1 MTNLSVCPEAIEI
14 FHLEAPL
21 SRPRRNSF
29 GEMRAR
35 PALLV
40 RLLGADGAEGWGE
53 VFCNWPSFAAPHR
66 EKILREILTP
76 LSVGKRFGSPSELWQ
91 GLVDATR
98 RLVIQANEPGP
109 FEQAIAGLDMAA
121 WDMVARRANLP
132 LHQVLGDKNAEVPV
146 YASALTSETMAN
158 IVPDLSAAGWLGY
171 KIKVGFGIEIDCQTL
186 QTLRDMVAP
195 DAKVMV
201 DANQAWDLE
210 TATAA
215 MAAFERFDLAW
226 LEEPLL
232 ADRPVTEW
240 RRLSA
245 AGTTPLAAGEN
256 VRGFDGFIGLISS
269 GAVRFIQP
277 DAIKWGGLSGLM
289 RIRAMAEDADV
300 AFAPHY
306 LGSGIGLLAT
316 AHAAKALGAAWLEVD
331 KTENPL
337 RDMLLG
343 SAISIESGMVRLTN
357 QPGIGFIPSSGVL
370 KSFAAA

>member
-1 MTNLSVCPEAIEI
+1 MTDISVRPQAIEV

-21 SRPRRNSF
+21 ARPRRNSF

-40 RLLGADGAEGWGE
+40 RLLNADGSEGWGE
-53 VFCNWPSFAAPHR
+53 VFCNWPSFAAKHR

-76 LSVGKRFGSPSELWQ
+76 LAVGKQYGSPSELWQ
-91 GLVDATR
+91 GLTDDTR
-98 RLVIQANEPGP
+98 KLVIQANEPGP
-109 FEQAIAGLDMAA
+109 FEQAIAGIDMAA

-132 LHQVLGDKNAEVPV
+132 LHLVLGDENAEVPA
-146 YASALTSETMAN
+146 YASALTSETMDL
-158 IVPDLSAAGWLGY
+158 VPDLSDAGWPGY
-171 KIKVGFGIEIDCQTL
+171 KIKVGFGLEADCRAL
-186 QTLRDMVAP
+186 QTLRDMVAL

-201 DANQAWDLE
+201 DANQAWDLD
-210 TATAA
+210 AAAIA
-215 MAAFERFDLAW
+215 MAAFEPFDLEW

-256 VRGFDGFIGLISS
+256 VRGFDGFIGLIGS

-289 RIRAMAEDADV
+289 RIRAMADDADV

-316 AHAAKALGAAWLEVD
+316 AHAAVGMGAAWLEVD
-331 KTENPL
+331 QTENPL
-337 RDMLLG
+337 RDVLLG
-343 SAISIESGMVRLTN
+343 NAMTVENGKVRLTK
-357 QPGIGFIPSSGVL
+357 QPGLGFTPSPGVL